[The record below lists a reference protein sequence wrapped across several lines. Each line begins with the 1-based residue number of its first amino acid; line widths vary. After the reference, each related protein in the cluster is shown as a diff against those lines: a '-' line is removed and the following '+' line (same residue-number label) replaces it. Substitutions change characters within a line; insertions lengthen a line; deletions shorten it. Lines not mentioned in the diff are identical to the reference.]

1 MGAWG
6 TSIFSDDNAADLR
19 EDYRDLT
26 GNGLSGS
33 EATDRL
39 IEEWQPD
46 GNDGYFVATFWLA
59 LALTQWKCGRLE
71 ERVKARALAAILDG
85 SAIEPWRERKTEKKR
100 RAVLDKVLAQLQS
113 PQPAL
118 TKIKRRIPCTCDW
131 EPTELI
137 AYTLLSGDHMIVRVT
152 NLHSDKGGTYPSCEV
167 LDWQGRDIPDHAAL
181 MALELRPAS
190 RDVYFDLFKLADP
203 ATPVG
208 PDWSR
213 ICILGLREPSPNG
226 RFRRLSVKS
235 GAPYEPLLGRCRTS
249 GRVVLLKDLDR
260 DLAVWFGFN

>member
-19 EDYRDLT
+19 EDYRDLI

-85 SAIEPWRERKTEKKR
+85 SAIEPWREGKTEKKR

-118 TKIKRRIPCTCDW
+118 TKIKRRVPCSCDW

-152 NLHSDKGGTYPSCEV
+152 NLHSDKG
-167 LDWQGRDIPDHAAL
+167 DHAAL
-181 MALELRPAS
+181 LALELRPAS
-190 RDVYFDLFKLADP
+190 RDAYFDLFKLADP

-235 GAPYEPLLGRCRTS
+235 GAPYGPVLGRCWTS

>member
-19 EDYRDLT
+19 EDYRDLI

-85 SAIEPWRERKTEKKR
+85 SAIEPWREGKTEKKR
-100 RAVLDKVLAQLQS
+100 RAVLDKVQAQLQS

-118 TKIKRRIPCTCDW
+118 TKIKRVLRLRTAAMFSGVMNIS
-131 EPTELI
+131 
-137 AYTLLSGDHMIVRVT
+137 LLMSFPRQ
-152 NLHSDKGGTYPSCEV
+152 LHTTGTPKISPSTV
-167 LDWQGRDIPDHAAL
+167 AR
-181 MALELRPAS
+181 
-190 RDVYFDLFKLADP
+190 
-203 ATPVG
+203 
-208 PDWSR
+208 
-213 ICILGLREPSPNG
+213 
-226 RFRRLSVKS
+226 
-235 GAPYEPLLGRCRTS
+235 
-249 GRVVLLKDLDR
+249 
-260 DLAVWFGFN
+260 